1 MLLMLLVNG
10 DLWDISTSDVIF
22 SKAGGIPYE
31 YDEEDS
37 KDNEDDEDNEY

>member
-1 MLLMLLVNG
+1 M
-10 DLWDISTSDVIF
+10 ISTSDVIF

-31 YDEEDS
+31 YDDED